1 MNQVSLRMKEIS
13 DIYSHLY
20 EISENSSD
28 VNITIIIKNPTV
40 RDTYRML
47 NRLML
52 DWGDSFKKQSVLIDL
67 ELKEYFKFIKN
78 EFINLKEVNPNHFIY
93 LLS

>member
-1 MNQVSLRMKEIS
+1 MKEIS